1 MRCRAFYRVSFWVV
15 LVKFVKAVLSLATAR
30 MGPTDLK
37 NWAAKNYGGVLIKS
51 PW

>member
-1 MRCRAFYRVSFWVV
+1 MCCRAFYRVIFCGV
-15 LVKFVKAVLSLATAR
+15 LVKFVKTMPSSATAR

-37 NWAAKNYGGVLIKS
+37 KWAAKNLGGVLIKS